1 MSPQIACMNP
11 CWLHL
16 ICLHYVFSNV
26 SSLWE
31 YFDLQGP
38 WQKVLTDLKKSL
50 YTLQADPEKSR
61 DFIIKNPG
69 ILINWKSRDPGIPG
83 IPLGPGDKCI
93 RVWEVRIQV
102 CQLGAGWM
110 GSMVSHTDYHSLMEK
125 KHKRDC
131 HPCRFLHLCSIL
143 ASEPFCLGHSLRSYH
158 NMSPPDLWKWKW
170 SNGVGK
176 SEMSI
181 IWCISITNNV
191 KSNKKF
197 NETAQ
202 MANFTVFTMCPL

>member
-1 MSPQIACMNP
+1 MSPQIACINP

-69 ILINWKSRDPGIPG
+69 ILINSKSRDPGIPG
-83 IPLGPGDKCI
+83 IPLGPAGHNHICRISTKDWWWTFWI
-93 RVWEVRIQV
+93 VWHCSSIDQTITLWNLTILIHPIFVCSNFGLHFYIFLYFYAFSDSEV
-102 CQLGAGWM
+102 
-110 GSMVSHTDYHSLMEK
+110 
-125 KHKRDC
+125 
-131 HPCRFLHLCSIL
+131 
-143 ASEPFCLGHSLRSYH
+143 
-158 NMSPPDLWKWKW
+158 
-170 SNGVGK
+170 
-176 SEMSI
+176 
-181 IWCISITNNV
+181 
-191 KSNKKF
+191 
-197 NETAQ
+197 
-202 MANFTVFTMCPL
+202 

>member
-16 ICLHYVFSNV
+16 IFLHYVFSNV

-83 IPLGPGDKCI
+83 IPLGPALGRRLLEQYFAEVESRPIAALAENCSSHIWQKCGYWQLVLTVMI
-93 RVWEVRIQV
+93 GPMCTWGPIIGVSVRED
-102 CQLGAGWM
+102 L
-110 GSMVSHTDYHSLMEK
+110 LM
-125 KHKRDC
+125 
-131 HPCRFLHLCSIL
+131 
-143 ASEPFCLGHSLRSYH
+143 
-158 NMSPPDLWKWKW
+158 
-170 SNGVGK
+170 
-176 SEMSI
+176 
-181 IWCISITNNV
+181 T
-191 KSNKKF
+191 
-197 NETAQ
+197 
-202 MANFTVFTMCPL
+202 

>member
-16 ICLHYVFSNV
+16 IFLRYVFSNV

-31 YFDLQGP
+31 YFYLQGP

-83 IPLGPGDKCI
+83 IPLGPAYEGNFNAA
-93 RVWEVRIQV
+93 E
-102 CQLGAGWM
+102 
-110 GSMVSHTDYHSLMEK
+110 
-125 KHKRDC
+125 
-131 HPCRFLHLCSIL
+131 LHFECSFQGYP
-143 ASEPFCLGHSLRSYH
+143 ACLSF
-158 NMSPPDLWKWKW
+158 
-170 SNGVGK
+170 
-176 SEMSI
+176 
-181 IWCISITNNV
+181 CISGGQVAGGQVAGGTN
-191 KSNKKF
+191 KIGKLCWLSLQWCWTSGHGGWGINKKWIKA
-197 NETAQ
+197 ESSEDGI
-202 MANFTVFTMCPL
+202 